1 MSLAVKESVLREVVG
16 SLLAGDLLGVVV
28 GPSQVDRTAV
38 FDGLNRLDRLPDL
51 LLRLADRAKLG
62 HASLERRRQSVHGL
76 RHLKQSQLELF
87 RHTAVTS
94 SARTLKEQ
102 THIALRHGGLSN
114 RRLNY

>member
-16 SLLAGDLLGVVV
+16 SLLAGDLLGGGV
-28 GPSQVDRTAV
+28 GPGQVDRTTV

-51 LLRLADRAKLG
+51 FPRLADRAELG
-62 HASLERRRQSVHGL
+62 PASLERRRQSVHGL
-76 RHLKQSQLELF
+76 RHLKQGKLEVF

-102 THIALRHGGLSN
+102 TPIALRHGGLSN